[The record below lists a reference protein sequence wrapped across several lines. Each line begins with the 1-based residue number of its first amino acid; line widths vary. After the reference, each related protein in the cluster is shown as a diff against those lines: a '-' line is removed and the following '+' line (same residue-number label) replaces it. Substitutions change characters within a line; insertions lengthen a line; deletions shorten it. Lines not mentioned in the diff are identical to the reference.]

1 MIENTQNQS
10 IITALTE
17 LGLGQNE
24 AILYEILLK
33 NPDATI
39 PTLTK
44 NSQFTRTMLYYV
56 LNHLISLELATS
68 GKIGKKTI
76 YNAAPPEKLDE
87 FLADQEKELFRQKN
101 TLKQV
106 MGDLGSVYRLAHNKP
121 GVRFFEGIDGIRKA
135 LKDCLTAKETVYT
148 FSDSES
154 LDKYAREVNEEH
166 IKDRIKFKIK
176 KHILVID
183 SPFTRSQEYKRK
195 KESEGLTQVK
205 FLPNGMPSFHTS
217 VQIYDN
223 KVTFLT
229 LREKNIIG
237 FILTDPDIYLFQR
250 NLFELLWNITNHQN
264 HNNQQPIT
272 PKIPTPP
279 AVISELDKNKTIVAH
294 NDDGTST
301 VFKD

>member
-1 MIENTQNQS
+1 M
-10 IITALTE
+10 E

-39 PTLTK
+39 PLLTK
-44 NSQFTRTMLYYV
+44 TSQFTRTMLYYI
-56 LNHLISLELATS
+56 LGHLSNLELVNTK
-68 GKIGKKTI
+68 KIGKKTV
-76 YNAAPPEKLDE
+76 YTVAPPEKLEE
-87 FLADQEKELFRQKN
+87 FLADQEKELSRQKN
-101 TLKQV
+101 TLKRV
-106 MGDLGSVYRLAHNKP
+106 MGDLGSIYRLAHNKH

-135 LKDCLTAKETVYT
+135 LKDCLSAKETVYT

-166 IKDRIKFKIK
+166 IKDRIKFNIK
-176 KHILVID
+176 KYILVID
-183 SPFTRSQEYKRK
+183 SPFTRSREYKRK
-195 KESEGLTQVK
+195 KENEGLTQVK
-205 FLPNGMPSFHTS
+205 FLPKSIPPFHTS

-237 FILTDPDIYLFQR
+237 FILTDPDIYLFQK
-250 NLFELLWNITNHQN
+250 NLFELLWNINDRQNIGNQLQNPPNTPNTNSIT
-264 HNNQQPIT
+264 NQQN
-272 PKIPTPP
+272 
-279 AVISELDKNKTIVAH
+279 KNKTIVAH
-294 NDDGTST
+294 SNDGTST